1 MKKVFVISL
10 LLIIT
15 AVVFAITLD
24 FYCLAW
30 QPAAV
35 DKIYDL
41 VDIWNMDNPDIQV
54 NIIWGTWESSD
65 QYLLT
70 SFQGGNAP
78 DVFHTDAEKFREY
91 GMMGYAAPLNSY
103 VTDDMIDDIPA
114 HIFEDCYDFS
124 GNLYGIPWCQ
134 ETQVIF
140 YNKDIFEENGIRL
153 PLDRMISWEQ
163 LLDIAQSVTKKD
175 ENGKVITWGIL
186 APLME
191 RFHWTLIAQK
201 NGTVL
206 TKDSNHK
213 WKVEINDGAR
223 EAIEFYLSLI
233 TEHQVM
239 PRDVASIDYTSLMQG
254 FINGKYAMVTF
265 GCWNRRFLLQNKGFN
280 WGMLLVKS
288 GDNRINASDP
298 QAFGISK
305 LSKHKDEAFAFIEFM
320 TNTEN
325 SAEISYSDYLFPV
338 RESSLE
344 DPRFSSPE
352 NEWDIAKA
360 WLQYSDNVKPGMPGF
375 YTFEW
380 KVFVPNLEKV
390 ILGSMTLD
398 AALKDTV
405 TEGNKM
411 LKKLGLQ

>member
-1 MKKVFVISL
+1 MKKTAL
-10 LLIIT
+10 LLILSLM
-15 AVVFAITLD
+15 AVSALGIKLN

-30 QPAAV
+30 QPATV
-35 DKIYDL
+35 DTIYDI
-41 VDIWNMDNPDIQV
+41 VDIWNAKNPDKQV

-78 DVFHTDAEKFREY
+78 DIFHTDAEKFREF

-103 VTDDMIDDIPA
+103 VTADMISDSPA
-114 HIFEDCYDFS
+114 HIFEDCYDFT

-153 PLDRMISWEQ
+153 PLDRMISWEE
-163 LLDIAQSVTKKD
+163 LLDIAQRVTKRD
-175 ENGKVITWGIL
+175 DNGNVITWGIL

-201 NGTVL
+201 DGTIL

-213 WKVEINDGAR
+213 WKVEINEGAR

-239 PRDVASIDYTSLMQG
+239 PRDVISIDYTSLMQG

-280 WGMLLVKS
+280 WGMLLVKNE
-288 GDNRINASDP
+288 DNRINASDP

-352 NEWDIAKA
+352 NEWDVAKA

-375 YTFEW
+375 YSFEW
-380 KVFVPNLEKV
+380 KLFVPNLEKV
-390 ILGSMTLD
+390 ILGNMSLD

>member
-1 MKKVFVISL
+1 MKKISVVSL

-15 AVVFAITLD
+15 SAVFAVTLD

-41 VDIWNMDNPDIQV
+41 VDIWNMENPDIQV

-103 VTDDMIDDIPA
+103 VTDDMIADIPT
-114 HIFEDCYDFS
+114 HILEDCYDFTS
-124 GNLYGIPWCQ
+124 NLYGIPWCQ

-140 YNKDIFEENGIRL
+140 YNKDIFEERGIRL

-163 LLDIAQSVTKKD
+163 LLGIAQSVTKKD
-175 ENGKVITWGIL
+175 ENGNVITWGIL

-201 NGTVL
+201 DGTIL

-213 WKVEINDGAR
+213 WKLEINEGAK

-233 TEHQVM
+233 TEHGVM
-239 PRDVASIDYTSLMQG
+239 PRDVISIDYTSLMQG

-265 GCWNRRFLLQNKGFN
+265 GCWNRRFLLQNKNFN
-280 WGMLLVKS
+280 WGMLLVKN
-288 GDNRINASDP
+288 GDNKINASDP

-305 LSKHKDEAFAFIEFM
+305 LSRHKDEAFAFIEFM

-380 KVFVPNLEKV
+380 KLFVPNLEKV
-390 ILGSMTLD
+390 ILGSMSLD
-398 AALKDTV
+398 EALKDTV
-405 TEGNKM
+405 VEGNKM